1 MQTGLHRNTIS
12 KVYQQ
17 LEETGLV
24 ESQAGSG
31 IYVRAQARE
40 SGSNRLLPILDRDPQ
55 ANKIVQQSLDELL
68 ERGCS
73 LALARELYLA
83 EIDWRLCSS
92 ARVLVTVPER
102 EKEGSGKLIVEELA
116 TSLGIP
122 VQLVPLEELSALL
135 EITQHATVVTSR
147 YFIKEAEALATPKSV
162 RVIPLDIHDYHSEL
176 QLIEKLPKDSYV
188 GIVSISAGILR
199 VAQIII
205 HSLRGDDL
213 LVTTCPVTDTYKLNA
228 IVRSA
233 HTIISDR
240 ASLPSVKAAQ
250 RAAREDIIR
259 PPQIIL
265 SENYIGSKSINLLK
279 RELGL
284 G

>member
-1 MQTGLHRNTIS
+1 
-12 KVYQQ
+12 
-17 LEETGLV
+17 
-24 ESQAGSG
+24 
-31 IYVRAQARE
+31 
-40 SGSNRLLPILDRDPQ
+40 
-55 ANKIVQQSLDELL
+55 
-68 ERGCS
+68 
-73 LALARELYLA
+73 
-83 EIDWRLCSS
+83 
-92 ARVLVTVPER
+92 
-102 EKEGSGKLIVEELA
+102 LIVEELA
-116 TSLGIP
+116 ASLNIP

-135 EITQHATVVTSR
+135 ELTQHATVVTSR
-147 YFIKEAEALATPKSV
+147 YFIKEAEALATPRAV

-233 HTIISDR
+233 HTIISDQ
-240 ASLPSVKAAQ
+240 ASLPTVKAAQ
-250 RAAREDIIR
+250 TAAREDIIR

>member
-17 LEETGLV
+17 LEETKLV

-31 IYVRAQARE
+31 IYVRAQAQE
-40 SGSNRLLPILDRDPQ
+40 SGSNRRSPILDRYPQ
-55 ANKIVQQSLDELL
+55 ANKIVKQSLDELL
-68 ERGCS
+68 EQGCS
-73 LALARELYLA
+73 LAQARELYLA
-83 EIDWRLCSS
+83 EIDWRLCAS

-116 TSLGIP
+116 ASLNIP

-135 EITQHATVVTSR
+135 ELTQHATVVTSR

-240 ASLPSVKAAQ
+240 ASLPTVKAAQ
-250 RAAREDIIR
+250 TAAREDIIR